1 MSAHTTAA
9 RLDLRKRRASIIRG
23 MANFMGGSAP
33 AMANQIAEGF
43 ILLSANTL
51 RGFTAG
57 DLGALRGELDKL
69 QREARAE
76 VPPADDALAN
86 QARNRRIV
94 RLASAMQVISHQL
107 TARH

>member
-1 MSAHTTAA
+1 
-9 RLDLRKRRASIIRG
+9 

-51 RGFTAG
+51 RGLGPG
-57 DLGALRGELDKL
+57 DLSLLRTELDKL
-69 QREARAE
+69 QREARSE

-86 QARNRRIV
+86 QARNRRIA
-94 RLASAMQVISHQL
+94 RLASAMQIVTHKI
-107 TARH
+107 TARN